1 MGWMLLIL
9 QLFITKKRR
18 KKKITRRSKF
28 HDTKLRRH
36 ADQDAVFIVDI
47 DSDGQNDGAKP
58 QLTENDKEK
67 KNRKLTLSDIV
78 FFSRAG

>member
-1 MGWMLLIL
+1 MLLIL

-47 DSDGQNDGAKP
+47 DSDGQNNGAKP

>member
-1 MGWMLLIL
+1 MNAAHTTI
-9 QLFITKKRR
+9 IYYKEKK